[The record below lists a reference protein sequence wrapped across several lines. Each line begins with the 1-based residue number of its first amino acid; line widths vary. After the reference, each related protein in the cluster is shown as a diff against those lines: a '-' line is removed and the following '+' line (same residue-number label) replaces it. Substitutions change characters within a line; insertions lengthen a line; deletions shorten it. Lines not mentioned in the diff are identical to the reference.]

1 MELGAL
7 QKAVRESALTLETPY
22 RSGTEVVL
30 RMTEELGEVAT
41 EVALLER
48 VGSKAA
54 WRKERDMAAEGE
66 GIDPDVAR
74 LAEEITHLL
83 NNTFALANHFGIDL
97 SDVYKN
103 KNG

>member
-7 QKAVRESALTLETPY
+7 QKAVRESVAVAKTPY

-30 RMTEELGEVAT
+30 GMTEELGEVAT

-54 WRKERDMAAEGE
+54 WQKE
-66 GIDPDVAR
+66 PDVAR

-103 KNG
+103 KSG

>member
-7 QKAVRESALTLETPY
+7 QKAVREAAFTLETPY

-30 RMTEELGEVAT
+30 GMTEELGEVAT

-54 WRKERDMAAEGE
+54 WQKE
-66 GIDPDVAR
+66 PDVAR

-83 NNTFALANHFGIDL
+83 NNTFALVNYFGIDL
-97 SDVYKN
+97 SDVYRKKN
-103 KNG
+103 ASR

>member
-7 QKAVRESALTLETPY
+7 QQAVREGGAAAKAPY

-30 RMTEELGEVAT
+30 MMTEELGEVAT

-54 WRKERDMAAEGE
+54 WQKE
-66 GIDPDVAR
+66 PDVAR
-74 LAEEITHLL
+74 LAEELTHLL

-97 SDVYKN
+97 SEVYRRK
-103 KNG
+103 GG